1 MARKNCFERYKN
13 LKLEQQRLNDL
24 METLLSERE
33 RLMESGLTVDSV
45 QGSDVNFPYTAHSI
59 TIEGYTE
66 EGDKIKH
73 YILNMEINRVRKMQ
87 INTEREMAKIR
98 KRVDGLEDEFM
109 RSIVTYRFIYGMS
122 WRQVAF
128 RVGGGISE
136 SGVRM
141 AYNRFIEK
149 K

>member
-1 MARKNCFERYKN
+1 MSRKNCFERYKN

-33 RLMESGLTVDSV
+33 RLNSGVVVDSV
-45 QGSDVNFPYTAHSI
+45 QGSDVNFPYVARTI
-59 TIEGYTE
+59 TIEGFTE
-66 EGDKIKH
+66 ENDKIKN
-73 YILNMEINRVRKMQ
+73 YILGIEINRVRKMQ

-98 KRVDGLEDEFM
+98 KRVDGLEDEYI
-109 RSIVTYRFIYGMS
+109 RSIITYRFIYGMS